1 MRILINI
8 GEKIK
13 KAMKNQKITQ
23 KELGKRIE
31 VTENTIQNYV
41 SNRREPNIETI
52 YKIANALNISIEQL
66 IIDNYKPDYK
76 LKHEI
81 EIYKKAI
88 NTFGERRQVIKV
100 CEELGELQTAL
111 CKFTLD
117 NIHNVE
123 EEIADVEIMLSQLR
137 LMTDLFDIKV
147 IDEIKEEK
155 LKRLE
160 GVVW

>member
-8 GEKIK
+8 GENIK
-13 KAMKNQKITQ
+13 KYRKNMKITQ
-23 KELGKRIE
+23 KQLADKI
-31 VTENTIQNYV
+31 NKQDKTIQKYEKGDIIPPV
-41 SNRREPNIETI
+41 PVLEE
-52 YKIANALNISIEQL
+52 IANALNISIEEL

-81 EIYKKAI
+81 EICQKAI
-88 NTFGERRQVIKV
+88 NTFGEYTQLDMVI
-100 CEELGELQTAL
+100 EEMAELTQAIS
-111 CKFTLD
+111 KFKRD
-117 NIHNVE
+117 KIHNVE

-137 LMTDLFDIKV
+137 LMTELFDIKV

>member
-52 YKIANALNISIEQL
+52 YKIANALNISIEEL
-66 IIDNYKPDYK
+66 IIDNYKSDYK

-81 EIYKKAI
+81 EICKKAI
-88 NTFGERRQVIKV
+88 NTFGEYTQLDMVI
-100 CEELGELQTAL
+100 EEMAELTQAIS
-111 CKFTLD
+111 KFKR
-117 NIHNVE
+117 NKIHNVE

>member
-1 MRILINI
+1 MRVKKLISK
-8 GEKIK
+8 EK
-13 KAMKNQKITQ
+13 Q
-23 KELGKRIE
+23 
-31 VTENTIQNYV
+31 TEIC
-41 SNRREPNIETI
+41 
-52 YKIANALNISIEQL
+52 
-66 IIDNYKPDYK
+66 
-76 LKHEI
+76 
-81 EIYKKAI
+81 KKAI

-137 LMTDLFDIKV
+137 LMTELFDIKV